1 MLSLRNLVSE
11 REGEN
16 QLSLEAA
23 AMFLAR
29 FSASE
34 NLLHLTAISINPL
47 HSLHDTKTKIM
58 QNGFPPPQFPEQRQK
73 VYQGLSPIKV
83 FIIHLLLRDTV
94 TLLH

>member
-34 NLLHLTAISINPL
+34 NLLHLTVISINPL

-58 QNGFPPPQFPEQRQK
+58 QNGFPPPSFQSNGKKF
-73 VYQGLSPIKV
+73 IKG
-83 FIIHLLLRDTV
+83 FHQ
-94 TLLH
+94 